1 MNYVKT
7 KTLNSHSIIIFPC
20 NSLFSQD
27 ATSNKYRS
35 SLKELQNPVLSFILV
50 WSLFCLIRLYVGLHF
65 LQFPWKTSFSSFY
78 AFCVFCFES
87 NLLNQ
92 DIKIYVLSC
101 YVILLCNFVLT
112 LYKNSPLINNTKL
125 LIKILLCKNMLSER
139 F

>member
-1 MNYVKT
+1 M
-7 KTLNSHSIIIFPC
+7 
-20 NSLFSQD
+20 
-27 ATSNKYRS
+27 SNKYRS

-125 LIKILLCKNMLSER
+125 LIKILLLQKHAFREILSFSKKQSKIKECKISPAIDDKNTFS
-139 F
+139 

>member
-1 MNYVKT
+1 M
-7 KTLNSHSIIIFPC
+7 
-20 NSLFSQD
+20 
-27 ATSNKYRS
+27 SNKYRS

-101 YVILLCNFVLT
+101 YVILLCNFVLI

-125 LIKILLCKNMLSER
+125 LIKILLLQKHAFREILSFSKKQSKIKECKISPPIDDKNTFS
-139 F
+139 